1 MPISI
6 LRQSARY
13 CQMKIEL
20 KSRKRRDG
28 FVCVD
33 LNPPSETPHKERR
46 WVKTLGEIAGLLAI
60 FGLGWLAFAIF

>member
-1 MPISI
+1 
-6 LRQSARY
+6 
-13 CQMKIEL
+13 MKIEL

-33 LNPPSETPHKERR
+33 LNPPSEPPYKERR